1 VQSIPRA
8 PDVSAKAGM
17 NCFTIDD
24 TFRKYLTDNYV
35 TQEMHG
41 PRATNGY
48 DIDPEYILWFYQM
61 PHLFFLSRLNI
72 DKHYF
77 YLRFTY
83 LVVIQSI

>member
-1 VQSIPRA
+1 
-8 PDVSAKAGM
+8 M

-24 TFRKYLTDNYV
+24 TFHKYLTDNYV

-61 PHLFFLSRLNI
+61 PHLFF
-72 DKHYF
+72 F
-77 YLRFTY
+77 
-83 LVVIQSI
+83 